1 MSKFLETAQRIII
14 KIGSALIADA
24 NGQARKTWMLALASD
39 VAAWRAK
46 GREVIIV
53 TSGAGALGRSL
64 VGLSRDKI
72 KRALSMEEKQ
82 AATAVGQPILMQAW
96 EEVFKPSGIITAQ
109 VLLTLDD
116 TEDRQRHLT
125 CRGAIEKILK
135 LGALPIINENDTVS
149 TAEIRIGDNDR
160 LGARVAQMMSAD
172 TLILL
177 SDIDGLYTADPKTN
191 PDAVFIP
198 EVKEITP
205 DIEAMAGDPQPGV
218 SSGGMKTK
226 IMAAKIA
233 VTSGC
238 RMVIL
243 KGTEENP
250 LRKLDD
256 GTLRST
262 WFTPST
268 TPLAARKRWIA
279 AHMSMKGAIIID
291 DGAAKALHDGKSLLP
306 AGVKSCEGV
315 FASGDVVSIK
325 TLSGQT
331 IGCGLIA
338 FDRSEADKICGKRSD
353 DIERLLGYAGQEEM
367 IHRDNMVINK

>member
-1 MSKFLETAQRIII
+1 MLNNAHRIII
-14 KIGSALIADA
+14 KIGSALIAD
-24 NGQARKTWMLALASD
+24 GDGKARLAWMKALASD
-39 VAAWRAK
+39 IAGWRTK

-72 KRALSMEEKQ
+72 KRNLSMEEKQ

-96 EEVFKPSGIITAQ
+96 EEVFKGSNTLTAQ

-135 LGALPIINENDTVS
+135 LNALPIINENDTVS

-160 LGARVAQMMSAD
+160 LAARVAQMMSAD

-191 PDAVFIP
+191 PSATFIP
-198 EVKEITP
+198 EVKEITT

-238 RMVIL
+238 RMAIL

-250 LRKLDD
+250 LRKLDE
-256 GTLRST
+256 GTLRCT

-291 DGAAKALHDGKSLLP
+291 DGAAKALQDGRSLLP
-306 AGVKSCEGV
+306 AGVKSCEGSFV
-315 FASGDVVSIK
+315 AGDAVAIK
-325 TLSGQT
+325 TLSGHSV
-331 IGCGLIA
+331 GCGLIA
-338 FDRSEADKICGKRSD
+338 FDRDEADKICGKRSD

-367 IHRDNMVINK
+367 IHRDNMVMNK

>member
-1 MSKFLETAQRIII
+1 LELKRVII
-14 KIGSALIADA
+14 KIGSALIAEN
-24 NGQARKTWMLALASD
+24 NGTMRRAWMAALATD

-53 TSGAGALGRSL
+53 TSGAGALGRGL
-64 VGLSRDKI
+64 VGLTREQI

-82 AATAVGQPILMQAW
+82 AATAIGQPLLMHAW
-96 EEVFKPSGIITAQ
+96 EEMFKPHNVITAQ

-160 LGARVAQMMSAD
+160 LAARVAQMISAD

-191 PDAVFIP
+191 PSATFIP
-198 EVKEITP
+198 EVKEITA
-205 DIEAMAGDPQPGV
+205 DIEAMAGDPQPGM

-233 VTSGC
+233 VSSGC
-238 RMVIL
+238 RMAIL

-250 LRKLDD
+250 LQRLDD
-256 GTLRST
+256 GRLRCT

-268 TPLAARKRWIA
+268 NPLAARKRWIA
-279 AHMSMKGAIIID
+279 AHMSMKGSIIID
-291 DGAAKALHDGKSLLP
+291 DGALKALHDGKSLLP
-306 AGVKSCEGV
+306 IGVKKCEGIFSTGDAV
-315 FASGDVVSIK
+315 FIK
-325 TLSGQT
+325 TLAGLNV
-331 IGCGLIA
+331 GCGLVA
-338 FDRSEADKICGKRSD
+338 FDRAEADKICGRRSD
-353 DIERLLGYAGQEEM
+353 DIESLLGYAGQEEM
-367 IHRDNMVINK
+367 IHRDNMVLNKS

>member
-1 MSKFLETAQRIII
+1 MELNRIII

-24 NGQARKTWMLALASD
+24 NGAARKAWMAALASD
-39 VAAWRAK
+39 VAAWRSR

-64 VGLSRDKI
+64 VGLSRDTI

-82 AATAVGQPILMQAW
+82 AATAVGQPLLMQAW
-96 EEVFKPSGIITAQ
+96 EDVFKPCGIVTAQ

-125 CRGAIEKILK
+125 CRGAIEKILQ
-135 LGALPIINENDTVS
+135 LGALPILNENDTVS

-160 LGARVAQMMSAD
+160 LAARVAQMMSAD

-198 EVKEITP
+198 EVRDIT
-205 DIEAMAGDPQPGV
+205 DAIESMAGDPQPGV

-238 RMVIL
+238 RMAIL
-243 KGTEENP
+243 RGTQDHP
-250 LRKLDD
+250 LRKLED
-256 GTLRST
+256 GTLRCT

-279 AHMSMKGAIIID
+279 AHMSMKGTIMID
-291 DGAAKALHDGKSLLP
+291 EGAVKALHNGRSLLP
-306 AGVKSCEGV
+306 AGVKHCEGEFV
-315 FASGDVVSIK
+315 SGDAVAIK
-325 TLSGQT
+325 TLAGQS

-338 FDRSEADKICGKRSD
+338 FDRNEADKICGKRSD
-353 DIERLLGYAGQEEM
+353 DIEQILGYAGQEEM
-367 IHRDNMVINK
+367 IHRDNMVINKQV